1 MFDYYIQ
8 SYNDFV
14 ASPYYEPTLVFLG
27 YAYNVVTAFA
37 FIWAPLWMWD
47 VLEPML
53 QKLKRAE
60 FLKKL
65 EFTTLEIR
73 VPRNIDKSPLA
84 MELVLQAL
92 HQPFKPTNR
101 LEKITKGKVNSWF
114 SLEMVSTEGA
124 VHFYV
129 YTPKEYVKL
138 ITTHLYS
145 QYPDVEVHETPDY
158 VTKVPFGRDKEE
170 WDLHGTEF
178 ILSKADPYPIKTY
191 VDYGLDKLDL
201 KEEFKIDPMTVVLEY
216 LGSIGRGQHAWIQI
230 MIQAHEERYEVKGQ
244 SRDWDK
250 LIIYQDYE
258 GFKKS
263 KPKGRDWGKFFEGK
277 WWEVGSEDWMKFVTN
292 NWWTPATQD
301 WKKEADSLIKA
312 LKEKA
317 GDKMSAVQRKEIEA
331 MERSVTKNGFDVG
344 IRALYIARKDKY
356 DPSNIAG
363 LMGVL
368 KQFSSVELNG
378 FKDNNVT
385 KIDKKQKIY
394 NDADLVKAKK
404 KMFDK
409 YLRRGFFYEKGKP
422 FVLNTEELATIFH
435 FPGRVSA
442 TPTFSRIESRKAEPP
457 SNLPI

>member
-8 SYNDFV
+8 SYNDFL
-14 ASPYYEPTLVFLG
+14 ASPSYEPTMVVLG
-27 YAYNVVTAFA
+27 YLYNIITAFA
-37 FIWAPLWMWD
+37 FIWAPLWMWE
-47 VLEPML
+47 VLEPTL
-53 QKLKRAE
+53 FKLKRAE
-60 FLKKL
+60 FLKKV
-65 EFTTLEIR
+65 EFSVLEIR

-84 MELVLQAL
+84 MELVLQSL

-114 SLEMVSTEGA
+114 SLEMISTEGA
-124 VHFYV
+124 VHFYI
-129 YTPKEYVKL
+129 YSPKEYVKL

-145 QYPDVEVHETPDY
+145 QYPDVEVHEVPDY
-158 VTKVPFGRDKEE
+158 VARVPFGRDKEE

-178 ILSKADPYPIKTY
+178 ILSKPDPYPIKTY

-216 LGSIGRGQHAWIQI
+216 LGSIGRGQHAWVQI
-230 MIQAHEERYEVKGQ
+230 MIQAHEERYEG
-244 SRDWDK
+244 
-250 LIIYQDYE
+250 
-258 GFKKS
+258 
-263 KPKGRDWGKFFEGK
+263 KPKGRDWDKFWKEH
-277 WWEVGSEDWMKFVTN
+277 WWNIGSEDWFKHITN
-292 NWWTPATQD
+292 NWWSPPTQD
-301 WKKEADSLIKA
+301 WKKEADKLIEEIK
-312 LKEKA
+312 KKG
-317 GDKMSAVQRKEIEA
+317 GDKLSAMQRKEIEA
-331 MERSVTKNGFDVG
+331 MERSLMKHGFDVG
-344 IRALYIARKDKY
+344 IRALYIAKKDKY
-356 DPSNIAG
+356 DPANIAG

-385 KIDKKQKIY
+385 KKDKKQKIY
-394 NDADLVKAKK
+394 TDDDLKKAKK
-404 KMFDK
+404 KMFDA

>member
-1 MFDYYIQ
+1 MFDFYIQ
-8 SYNDFV
+8 SYNDFL
-14 ASPYYEPTLVFLG
+14 ASPNYEPTMVLIG
-27 YAYNVVTAFA
+27 YAYNIITALA
-37 FIWAPLWMWD
+37 FVWAPLWMWE
-47 VLEPML
+47 VLESML
-53 QKLKRAE
+53 KSYRRAA
-60 FLKKL
+60 FLKKM
-65 EFTTLEIR
+65 EFTLVEIR
-73 VPRNIDKSPLA
+73 IPRNIDKSPLA

-101 LEKITKGKVNSWF
+101 YEQITKGKVNSWF

-124 VHFYV
+124 VHFYI

-145 QYPDVEVHETPDY
+145 QYPDVEVHEAKDY
-158 VTKVPFGRDKEE
+158 VTRVPFGRDKQE
-170 WDLHGTEF
+170 WDLHAAEF

-216 LGSIGRGQHAWIQI
+216 LGSIGRGQHAWLQI
-230 MIQAHEERYEVKGQ
+230 IIQAHEERYKGKPKD
-244 SRDWDK
+244 RDW
-250 LIIYQDYE
+250 Q
-258 GFKKS
+258 
-263 KPKGRDWGKFFEGK
+263 KFLSEQ
-277 WWEVGSEDWMKFVTN
+277 WWKIGSEDWMKFVTN
-292 NWWTPATQD
+292 NYWTPPTQD
-301 WKKEADSLIKA
+301 WKKEADKLIEE
-312 LKEKA
+312 LKKKGGEKL
-317 GDKMSAVQRKEIEA
+317 SAVQRKEIEA
-331 MERSVTKNGFDVG
+331 MERSTMKHGFDVG
-344 IRALYIARKDKY
+344 IRAMYVARKDKY
-356 DPSNIAG
+356 DGSNIAG
-363 LMGVL
+363 LMGIM

-385 KIDKKQKIY
+385 KIDKKQEIY
-394 NDADLVKAKK
+394 TDADLLKAKK